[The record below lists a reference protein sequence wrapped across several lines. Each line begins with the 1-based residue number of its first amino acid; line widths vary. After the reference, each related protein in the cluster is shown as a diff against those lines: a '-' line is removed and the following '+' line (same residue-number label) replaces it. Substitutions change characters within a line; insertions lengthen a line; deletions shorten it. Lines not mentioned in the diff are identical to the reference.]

1 MINVTK
7 HMKKYRRHLSEF
19 LCNKFYQKIQVQRFQ
34 IPIIISIVEIIL
46 NEKNGQNTMLLI
58 KLFNISGSTIYY
70 ELDNSSSIRSL
81 YENINKYIN
90 LPKEKKTF
98 VKIRKEQQKVAVPFL
113 ILMAA
118 DVSVVGVASKFLV
131 FTITIIPIVSQH

>member
-1 MINVTK
+1 M
-7 HMKKYRRHLSEF
+7 
-19 LCNKFYQKIQVQRFQ
+19 
-34 IPIIISIVEIIL
+34 EII
-46 NEKNGQNTMLLI
+46 
-58 KLFNISGSTIYY
+58 FY

-81 YENINKYIN
+81 YENITKYIN

-118 DVSVVGVASKFLV
+118 DVSVVGVASKFLF